1 MYIEVKKYLLG
12 RLNTIEMGA
21 NVITYL
27 TACEDGTAR
36 WNRKGYMVI
45 KGFTE
50 LFPEKL

>member
-1 MYIEVKKYLLG
+1 MYIEVKGYLLG
-12 RLNTIEMGA
+12 RLNTMEMRA

-27 TACEDGTAR
+27 TACEDGTAM

-45 KGFTE
+45 KRFTE

>member
-1 MYIEVKKYLLG
+1 MHIEVKKYLLG
-12 RLNTIEMGA
+12 RLNTIEMCA